1 MSEQVTVIV
10 AALDCGCKSSF
21 SSVFKSVIS
30 LSVVDIIQFI
40 QVIPERAGKVG
51 AVLNAIRR
59 LEPVILSD
67 SVLTVDQLKYCFHI
81 ACKCGHDTLIQDFLS
96 HTWSGS
102 LLENTSWMVDYR
114 PPGTKMTF
122 NVMTSVIGNHHVSCL
137 AKLLHFKPAL
147 CKVVDEDDD
156 STVLHFAAEK
166 GAHECIREILRI
178 DPTMTKAV
186 DEDNWNALHV
196 AGYHGHDLCIRT
208 LLDVDPAMIKTVDNG
223 GWNALHLAALRGR
236 DACVRLLLGV
246 DPAITKL
253 VDKDGRTALHKAAQY
268 GHDLCIRT

>member
-10 AALDCGCKSSF
+10 AALDCGGKSSF
-21 SSVFKSVIS
+21 SSVFKSVIP
-30 LSVVDIIQFI
+30 LSVIDIVQW
-40 QVIPERAGKVG
+40 IPEQSDKLDE
-51 AVLNAIRR
+51 VLSAIQR

-96 HTWSGS
+96 HTWPGS

-137 AKLLHFKPAL
+137 AKLLHFKPNL
-147 CKVVDEDDD
+147 SKVVDEDED

-186 DEDNWNALHV
+186 DEDTWNALHV
-196 AGYHGHDLCIRT
+196 AGYHGHDLCIRA
-208 LLDVDPAMIKTVDNG
+208 LLDV
-223 GWNALHLAALRGR
+223 
-236 DACVRLLLGV
+236 
-246 DPAITKL
+246 
-253 VDKDGRTALHKAAQY
+253 
-268 GHDLCIRT
+268 